1 MTDQPADSDQIEAL
15 PEFAAAPPPPR
26 PTENQDPWYETRD
39 AWDQWAE
46 DEMLTTQL
54 RRPLMLRGTV
64 NVPSAATSFSQIAV
78 TFPPGIITVPLVFVT
93 IATGGASDRL
103 RRVANVNGVTVNG
116 CNIGVHD
123 TSGAALGNATT
134 VYWLVVNAV

>member
-1 MTDQPADSDQIEAL
+1 MTDQPGIEAL

-46 DEMLTTQL
+46 DEMLQTQQ

-64 NVPSAATSFSQIAV
+64 NVPSSTNAFNQIAV
-78 TFPPGIITVPLVFVT
+78 TFTPGVITVPLVFVT
-93 IATGGASDRL
+93 IATGGANDRT

-116 CNIGVHD
+116 CNIAVHD
-123 TSGAALGNATT
+123 VSGAALGNATT
-134 VYWLVVNAV
+134 VYWLAVNAV